1 MFDDLFDELNNL
13 PFEEQQLF
21 LKMNQLILR
30 VYSSK
35 TISVGREGAIEMLK
49 GVLGNIHNS
58 IDDDNK
64 KTK

>member
-35 TISVGREGAIEMLK
+35 TNSVGREGAIEMLK